1 MKKYVTVIF
10 EIILII
16 IMLIVITIKD
26 VIPDVRSQ
34 YGSSD
39 RILNPNKCVNMIEF
53 KVDDNIDFAILID
66 KNSKIY
72 HILFFENDSYVLY
85 NRNIENNSL
94 DLGLEKIIKI
104 LISNDFLKNN
114 SLIYVIKYE
123 DDYYIDFVNS
133 LKKSLNNYGI
143 DNSFTELRGEYSI
156 KARELNI
163 DYNLSKSDILLEM
176 DTFSKDLKDSS
187 SSNILNKNNYKTY
200 SEKVYKKLELYVSHN
215 NIINMDKNDAKI
227 SISMINLD
235 DNKNIY
241 PSSNSWYYVKDG
253 RVYSY
258 IEFVQINK
266 RYGFCYNGSINDFYE
281 GECDIK

>member
-94 DLGLEKIIKI
+94 DIGL
-104 LISNDFLKNN
+104 
-114 SLIYVIKYE
+114 
-123 DDYYIDFVNS
+123 
-133 LKKSLNNYGI
+133 
-143 DNSFTELRGEYSI
+143 
-156 KARELNI
+156 
-163 DYNLSKSDILLEM
+163 
-176 DTFSKDLKDSS
+176 
-187 SSNILNKNNYKTY
+187 
-200 SEKVYKKLELYVSHN
+200 
-215 NIINMDKNDAKI
+215 
-227 SISMINLD
+227 
-235 DNKNIY
+235 
-241 PSSNSWYYVKDG
+241 
-253 RVYSY
+253 
-258 IEFVQINK
+258 
-266 RYGFCYNGSINDFYE
+266 
-281 GECDIK
+281 